1 MSAAGKVCT
10 GFSLPY
16 VAKYAASQGT
26 ISYSS
31 GQKLARGVSVTA
43 TPETT
48 DDNNFYADNILAE
61 SAAGEFTGGTIN
73 LTVDGLLAA
82 AEKLIMGLPAAS
94 TTGTDA
100 SFIHYGDDQQIPDVG
115 IGFVARYQS
124 GGSVTYTPIIFPRAA
139 FNLIENNAETQ
150 EDAIDWQT
158 QELTANIKRAEDS
171 NRNWKYVGGDETSE
185 SAAEAKIKTFFSI
198 S

>member
-1 MSAAGKVCT
+1 MAAGKVCT

-16 VAKYAASQGT
+16 VALYAESSGT
-26 ISYSS
+26 ITYTS

-73 LTVDGLLAA
+73 LTVDGLLAS
-82 AEKLIMGLPAAS
+82 AERMIMGLPAANTS
-94 TTGTDA
+94 DGFT
-100 SFIHYGDDQQIPDVG
+100 HYGDDQQIPDVG
-115 IGFVARYQS
+115 IGFIARYQS

-150 EDAIDWQT
+150 EDSIDWQT
-158 QELTANIKRAEDS
+158 QELTATIKRAEDA
-171 NRNWKYVGGDETSE
+171 NRNWKYVGGDESSE

-198 S
+198 A

>member
-1 MSAAGKVCT
+1 MAAGKVCT

-16 VAKYAASQGT
+16 VALYAESSGT

-82 AEKLIMGLPAAS
+82 AERMIMGLPAANTS
-94 TTGTDA
+94 DGFT
-100 SFIHYGDDQQIPDVG
+100 HYGDDQSIPDVG

-150 EDAIDWQT
+150 EDSIDWQT
-158 QELTANIKRAEDS
+158 QELTATIKRAEDS